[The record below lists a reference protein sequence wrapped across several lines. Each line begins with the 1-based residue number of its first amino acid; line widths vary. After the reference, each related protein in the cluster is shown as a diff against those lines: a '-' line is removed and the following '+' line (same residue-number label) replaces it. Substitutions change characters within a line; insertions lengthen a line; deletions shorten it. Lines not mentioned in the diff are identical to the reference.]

1 MPGFNVVP
9 IISPP
14 ECGRKRA
21 PRLPLACILSDP
33 SLLKDIKKLAID
45 LEVSASVLIEA
56 AIREFMER
64 QNKKNVSR

>member
-1 MPGFNVVP
+1 MAVPNVANK
-9 IISPP
+9 S
-14 ECGRKRA
+14 GRSTERTTA
-21 PRLPLACILSDP
+21 SGRRQALIYIDP

-64 QNKKNVSR
+64 QNKKNINR